1 MSEPND
7 SIAGL
12 PHVPNHIIELI
23 AAYGDARADEDIQGA
38 AHLIGQLITNLRPLL
53 VTRSDQAPMPAQSR
67 VPFDFNSLRAA
78 FERRFPLPP
87 GCIRTHAGYT
97 FTDQE
102 SWEARRH
109 CERWR
114 GWKAHAESRL
124 DGETKQQQAATANLI
139 AGRQHNKG
147 C

>member
-1 MSEPND
+1 MSKPT
-7 SIAGL
+7 AAL
-12 PHVPNHIIELI
+12 PRVPSHITELI
-23 AAYGDARADEDIQGA
+23 AAYGDARADGDSRGA
-38 AHLIGQLITNLRPLL
+38 AHLIGQLITALRPLL
-53 VTRSDQAPMPAQSR
+53 MTQSGQAPMPTQGRAPIDYESM
-67 VPFDFNSLRAA
+67 RAA

-114 GWKAHAESRL
+114 GWKAHAESSL
-124 DGETKQQQAATANLI
+124 DGEANQQQAAAANLI
-139 AGRQHNKG
+139 AGRQQNKES
-147 C
+147 

>member
-23 AAYGDARADEDIQGA
+23 AAYGDARADEDIHDA
-38 AHLIGQLITNLRPLL
+38 AQLFGKLITVLRPLL
-53 VTRSDQAPMPAQSR
+53 TPQSDHASTPAQSR
-67 VPFDFNSLRAA
+67 APVDFERLRTA